1 MGYLVYMTLVCVL
14 IPITMLAFGIVFIKK
29 PPRSINSI
37 YGYRTDYSM
46 KSQDTWDFAHKYI
59 GRIWVILGSV
69 LLVIFVTTSILFYV
83 LLREHFDNICG
94 LLCLLGVLGLIAPII
109 PTEITLK
116 KTFDKNGNKK

>member
-14 IPITMLAFGIVFIKK
+14 IPITMLVIGIIFIKK

-46 KSQDTWDFAHKYI
+46 KNQDTWDFAHKYI
-59 GRIWVILGSV
+59 GRIWAVLGLV
-69 LLVIFVTTSILFYV
+69 LLVLFTATSILVYMFFYE
-83 LLREHFDNICG
+83 RFDDICG
-94 LLCLLGVLGLIAPII
+94 LLCLLGVAGLIVPII
-109 PTEITLK
+109 PTEIALK